1 MLVCRLKE
9 KRANGYGR
17 GKGRPARR
25 LWAGFFCEH
34 FRRGHKMPDDY
45 NKFRDGDHL
54 DFEEKVADLDRQ
66 MNELRRLSSIKG
78 IDYSA
83 EIRRLQREQVTELK
97 RTYSNLTAWQT
108 VQVARHP
115 KRPLLNDYLNLMVK
129 DFRELHGDRC
139 FGDDRAIITGFGQ
152 IGREKVLVVGQN
164 KGKNTKEKVIC
175 NFGCA
180 NPEGYRKALIKMKFA
195 EKYGIPVVTLIDTPG
210 AYPGIGA
217 EERGQARAI
226 AANLLEMSRL
236 RVPIVCICIGEGG
249 SGGALGIGVGDRM
262 AMLEFAYYS
271 VISPEGCAA
280 ILWRDGSQAAQAA
293 EALKLTSKDLYK
305 LELVDAV
312 IPEPLGGAHR
322 NVHDTVYNVE
332 RYIVKT
338 LRDLKR
344 TKIGNLLENR
354 YRKLRSI
361 GTSPAEKL
369 RRKTQAGR
377 ERVKAAIEKIPTKPK
392 PVPAKV

>member
-1 MLVCRLKE
+1 MWV
-9 KRANGYGR
+9 
-17 GKGRPARR
+17 
-25 LWAGFFCEH
+25 GFFCEY
-34 FRRGHKMPDDY
+34 FRRVHNMPDDK

-66 MNELRRLSSIKG
+66 MNELRKLSSIKG

-97 RTYSNLTAWQT
+97 RIYSNLTAWQT

-115 KRPLLNDYLNLMVK
+115 KRPLLSDYLDLMVK
-129 DFRELHGDRC
+129 DFREFHGDRC
-139 FGDDRAIITGFGQ
+139 FGDDRAIVTGLGQ
-152 IGREKVLVVGQN
+152 IGRDRVFIVGQN
-164 KGKNTKEKVIC
+164 KGRNTKEKVVC
-175 NFGCA
+175 KFGCP

-217 EERGQARAI
+217 EERGQAQAI
-226 AANLLEMSRL
+226 AANLQEMSRL
-236 RVPIVCICIGEGG
+236 RVPIICICIGEGG

-280 ILWRDGSQAAQAA
+280 ILWRDGSQAPHAA

-332 RYIVKT
+332 KYIVKT

-344 TKIGNLLENR
+344 TKVDNLLENR

-361 GTSPAEKL
+361 GVSPAEKL
-369 RRKTQAGR
+369 RRKTLAGR
-377 ERVKAAIEKIPTKPK
+377 ERIRAAIEKIHAKPK